1 MTVTLSQL
9 ESHLWDSANILRGP
23 VDAADFKS
31 YVFPLLFFKR
41 LSDVHDEEHAAA
53 LKEFDGDEEAALFP
67 ENYRFQ
73 IPEDCHWRDVREV
86 AVNVGQALQTA
97 MRGIEQAN
105 PHTLYGIFGDAQW
118 TNKDRLSDA
127 LLRDLIEHFSRLSLG
142 NSAAKADVLGQSY
155 EYLIKK
161 FADATNKKAG
171 EFYTPRSVVRLMV
184 NILDPREG
192 ESIYDP
198 TCGTGGMLLEAIHHV
213 QETRGDVRTLWGRL
227 YGQEKNLTTSAI
239 ARMNLYLHG
248 AADFQIVRGDT
259 LRSPAFFSGD
269 NLATFDCVIANPPFS
284 LEKWG
289 DEVWCSDPYG
299 RNFAGMPPAK
309 SGDFAWVQHM
319 IKSMAPN
326 TGRMAVVLPHGAL
339 FRMGKEGEIR
349 KKILGMDL
357 LEAVIGLGPNLFYGT
372 GLAACILVFR
382 QKKEKDR
389 RNRVLIV
396 DASKE
401 FKTGRA
407 QNELLPEHVER
418 IHGWVRDYT
427 DVEGIARLVTLDE
440 IAANDH
446 NLNIPRYVE
455 PKVTSEVLTVED
467 AMKRLR
473 ESAEAAFAAEG
484 RLVAILEVEGLL
496 QQCSSSDGISAEDRS
511 REHDIL
517 TGYALRFDGY
527 KYLETRGS
535 EERICAAM
543 DAMTRGETE
552 DLSEIE
558 QMAAFFL
565 QQRFLCKWG
574 GEQLPQFSYPWRIY
588 RELFLSVAKSAV
600 PSDFQHAE
608 WYISWEREYRNTV
621 QDDIELVRRIHSETR
636 YREWP
641 TEADIQAANGDF
653 QSNP

>member
-1 MTVTLSQL
+1 MESLTLSQL
-9 ESHLWDSANILRGP
+9 ESHLWEAANILRGP
-23 VDAADFKS
+23 VDAADFKT

-41 LSDVHDEEHAAA
+41 LSDVNDEENAAA
-53 LKEFDGDEEAALFP
+53 LIEFDGDEESALFS
-67 ENYRFQ
+67 ENYSFQ
-73 IPEDCHWRDVREV
+73 IPEGCHWRDVRKV
-86 AVNVGQALQTA
+86 ASNVGLALQTA
-97 MRGIEQAN
+97 LRGIEQAN

-142 NSAAKADVLGQSY
+142 NTEAKADVLGQSY

-161 FADATNKKAG
+161 FADVTNKKAG

-184 NILDPREG
+184 EILDPRAG

-198 TCGTGGMLLEAIHHV
+198 ACGTGGMLLEAIHHV

-239 ARMNLYLHG
+239 ARMNLFLHG

-259 LRSPAFFSGD
+259 LRSPAFFLGD
-269 NLATFDCVIANPPFS
+269 SLATFDCVIANPPFS

-289 DEVWCSDPYG
+289 DEVWSADPYG

-319 IKSMAPN
+319 VKSMAPK

-349 KKILGMDL
+349 KKLLGMDL

-382 QKKEKDR
+382 QKKATDR
-389 RNRVLIV
+389 KNRVLIV

-418 IHGWVRDYT
+418 IHGWVRDYV
-427 DVEGIARLVTLDE
+427 DVEGVARLVTLEE
-440 IAANDH
+440 ITANDH

-455 PKVTSEVLTVED
+455 PVVTGEVLTVEE
-467 AMKRLR
+467 AMKRLE
-473 ESAEAAFAAEG
+473 ESSDAAFAAEEK
-484 RLVAILEVEGLL
+484 LVGILKREG
-496 QQCSSSDGISAEDRS
+496 
-511 REHDIL
+511 IL
-517 TGYALRFDGY
+517 
-527 KYLETRGS
+527 
-535 EERICAAM
+535 
-543 DAMTRGETE
+543 
-552 DLSEIE
+552 
-558 QMAAFFL
+558 
-565 QQRFLCKWG
+565 
-574 GEQLPQFSYPWRIY
+574 
-588 RELFLSVAKSAV
+588 V
-600 PSDFQHAE
+600 
-608 WYISWEREYRNTV
+608 
-621 QDDIELVRRIHSETR
+621 
-636 YREWP
+636 
-641 TEADIQAANGDF
+641 
-653 QSNP
+653 